1 MVMYR
6 IVAQVGCRSE
16 LFGRRSSTQVPTFYL
31 DGDQLGITNS
41 QHAIS
46 IAEDILNP
54 FKDKNII
61 PHIDACTEEDV
72 FIID

>member
-1 MVMYR
+1 MYR
-6 IVAQVGCRSE
+6 IVAQVEHRSE
-16 LFGRRSSTQVPTFYL
+16 LFGRSSTAQVPTFYL
-31 DGDQLGITNS
+31 DGNQLGITNS

-46 IAEDILNP
+46 IAEDVLNP
-54 FKDKNII
+54 FNDKNII